1 MNSRTSTAIITTLM
15 TRRVRC
21 CMSCA
26 GLSWWGKKGGNMKLS
41 DYLKNIDNL
50 DEKMEKAV
58 IIAGYER
65 MLGEHYRLPQEQ
77 FADLMELPLPKLRRV
92 IHEMKRAID

>member
-1 MNSRTSTAIITTLM
+1 
-15 TRRVRC
+15 
-21 CMSCA
+21 
-26 GLSWWGKKGGNMKLS
+26 MKLS
-41 DYLKNIDNL
+41 DYSKNIDHL
-50 DEKMEKAV
+50 DEEMEKAV

-77 FADLMELPLPKLRRV
+77 LADLMELPLPKLRRV

>member
-1 MNSRTSTAIITTLM
+1 MHEKIKAAKDIR
-15 TRRVRC
+15 
-21 CMSCA
+21 CMSCS

-41 DYLKNIDNL
+41 DYLKSIDNL

-65 MLGEHYRLPQEQ
+65 MLGEDYRLPQEQ

-92 IHEMKRAID
+92 IHERKKAID

>member
-1 MNSRTSTAIITTLM
+1 M
-15 TRRVRC
+15 TKRVRC
-21 CMSCA
+21 CMGCA
-26 GLSWWGKKGGNMKLS
+26 GLSWWVKKGENMELS
-41 DYLKNIDNL
+41 DYLKNIDHL
-50 DEKMEKAV
+50 DEEMEKAV

-77 FADLMELPLPKLRRV
+77 LADLMELPLPKLRRV

>member
-1 MNSRTSTAIITTLM
+1 
-15 TRRVRC
+15 
-21 CMSCA
+21 
-26 GLSWWGKKGGNMKLS
+26 MKLS
-41 DYLKNIDNL
+41 DYLKNIDHL

-65 MLGEHYRLPQEQ
+65 MLGEHYSLTQEQ

>member
-1 MNSRTSTAIITTLM
+1 
-15 TRRVRC
+15 
-21 CMSCA
+21 
-26 GLSWWGKKGGNMKLS
+26 
-41 DYLKNIDNL
+41 
-50 DEKMEKAV
+50 MEKAV

-92 IHEMKRAID
+92 IHEMKKAID

>member
-1 MNSRTSTAIITTLM
+1 
-15 TRRVRC
+15 
-21 CMSCA
+21 
-26 GLSWWGKKGGNMKLS
+26 MKLS
-41 DYLKNIDNL
+41 DYLKNIDHL
-50 DEKMEKAV
+50 DEEMEKAV

-65 MLGEHYRLPQEQ
+65 MLGEDYRLPQEQ